1 MGLFLTFKTVG
12 SATWTLHIILLNN
25 GRFLTKELTM
35 FRGTVTYEFINDA
48 IIDTDFPFIQF

>member
-1 MGLFLTFKTVG
+1 MRLFLTFKTVG

-25 GRFLTKELTM
+25 RRFLTEELTM
-35 FRGTVTYEFINDA
+35 LRGTVTYEFVNDT